1 MAILSKCDLCPMEV
15 CVGLEFLGHLHAAHQ
30 VSNSLAIFI
39 NSLHLQRQTA
49 NQPVV
54 ALEDQENVP
63 QDNDDGDVEE
73 VIELPQD
80 DDDGEVEEEIIED
93 GEVEEVI
100 ELPQELDEEENVNRI
115 QEILMAG
122 IDDESD
128 DEIEEENVIRDQ
140 RPYTREQFLRTR
152 AQDFKNQRETRNRD
166 FQNWFDSYKNWYDNF
181 QEVIN
186 RIEEPRAKRL
196 RRDEGE
202 K

>member
-30 VSNSLAIFI
+30 VSNNLAIFI

-63 QDNDDGDVEE
+63 QDNDDGDVEV
-73 VIELPQD
+73 VIIDDDD

-140 RPYTREQFLRTR
+140 RPYTRS
-152 AQDFKNQRETRNRD
+152 RD

>member
-30 VSNSLAIFI
+30 VSNNLAIFI

-73 VIELPQD
+73 VSELPQD

-100 ELPQELDEEENVNRI
+100 ELPQELERRKMLTEFRRSSWLV
-115 QEILMAG
+115 LMMK
-122 IDDESD
+122 
-128 DEIEEENVIRDQ
+128 VMM
-140 RPYTREQFLRTR
+140 
-152 AQDFKNQRETRNRD
+152 
-166 FQNWFDSYKNWYDNF
+166 
-181 QEVIN
+181 
-186 RIEEPRAKRL
+186 RL
-196 RRDEGE
+196 RRKMLSETRDHIPENNF
-202 K
+202 